1 MEIPQEEIAVR
12 HLRLIL
18 AVATAILHILEEVQV
33 LQIIQREDQ
42 VVVATTRLLGRR
54 QAAAAVVLGLIPDHP
69 QAEVALALQVEDV
82 VKI

>member
-42 VVVATTRLLGRR
+42 VVVATTRLLGRHL
-54 QAAAAVVLGLIPDHP
+54 AAVVVLGLIPDHP